1 MSDAQPI
8 AVAVVEQ
15 DDQFLIGQRP
25 SGVPLAG
32 LWEFP
37 GGKVRPGEAPEA
49 AAVRECYEE
58 AGLNVAVVGHYP
70 PRQYHYPHGTL
81 RLHFY
86 HCQPTGPTISPRPP
100 FVWVPRA
107 TLPQYAFPE
116 ANGPILQLLSRGK

>member
-8 AVAVVEQ
+8 AIAVVQQ

-25 SGVPLAG
+25 PGVPLAG

-58 AGLNVAVVGHYP
+58 AGLRVAVVGQYP

-86 HCQPTGPTISPRPP
+86 HCAPRGSATAPRPP
-100 FVWVPRA
+100 FIWVARA
-107 TLPQYAFPE
+107 ALPQYAFPE
-116 ANGPILQLLSRGK
+116 ANGPILRLLSGAS